1 MTGEKNLSKNTERNL
16 AKDEAV
22 ENKYTVYAAGGIF
35 TQHDL
40 ATNVFIK
47 DSVWRQSDGKF
58 ELVLPQSKE
67 LRELD
72 RPDIAAYIRNVDL
85 AYVVKSDLLLARFD
99 GLELDAGTIIEFM
112 LAKFLGKPT
121 VILRCDSRRLG
132 GESLDEPY
140 NLMVRNWPRTT
151 EVHYD
156 SLIKFSGGFAEE
168 WKLLGN
174 ASTFQTIIKAE
185 LETVMKGIDE
195 LAKKIIGGLET
206 VLEIK
211 SPYPDEYQES
221 VYKIIRHNP
230 GGGFEQLISE
240 EELTLLVRKF
250 RESGTL

>member
-1 MTGEKNLSKNTERNL
+1 MLKNTERNL
-16 AKDEAV
+16 AESDTSER
-22 ENKYTVYAAGGIF
+22 KYSVYAAGGIF

-47 DSVWRQSDGKF
+47 DSVWRQSNGKF

-85 AYVVKSDLLLARFD
+85 VQVVKSDLFIARFD
-99 GLELDAGTIIEFM
+99 GLELDAGTVIEFM

-140 NLMVRNWPRTT
+140 NLMVKNWPRTT

-156 SLIKFSGGFAEE
+156 SLIKFTGGFAEE
-168 WKLLGN
+168 WELSGN
-174 ASTFQTIIKAE
+174 VPAFQTTIKAE
-185 LETVMKGIDE
+185 LKTIMKGIDE
-195 LAKKIIGGLET
+195 ISQIIIGGLET
-206 VLEIK
+206 ALEMK
-211 SPYPDEYQES
+211 SPYPNEYQEI
-221 VYKIIRHNP
+221 VYKIIRHSP
-230 GGGFEQLISE
+230 GSGFEQLISE
-240 EELTLLVRKF
+240 EDLTTLVRKF
-250 RESGTL
+250 RECGTL

>member
-1 MTGEKNLSKNTERNL
+1 MSKNIGRTL
-16 AKDEAV
+16 AKDAAG

-47 DSVWRQSDGKF
+47 DSVWRQSNGKF

-72 RPDIAAYIRNVDL
+72 RPNIAAYIRNVDL
-85 AYVVKSDLLLARFD
+85 VQTIKSDLFLARFD

-112 LAKFLGKPT
+112 MAKFLGKPT

-132 GESLDEPY
+132 GDSLDEPY
-140 NLMVRNWPRTT
+140 NLMVKNWPRTT

-156 SLIKFSGGFAEE
+156 SLIKFTGGFAEE
-168 WKLLGN
+168 WKILGN
-174 ASTFQTIIKAE
+174 VSTFQTTIKAE
-185 LETVMKGIDE
+185 LKTVMKGIDDI
-195 LAKKIIGGLET
+195 AQKIIGGLET
-206 VLEIK
+206 VLEMK
-211 SPYPDEYQES
+211 SPYPDEYQEL
-221 VYKIIRHNP
+221 VYRAARYSP
-230 GGGFEQLISE
+230 GSGFEQLLSE
-240 EELTLLVRKF
+240 EELIILVRKF